1 MGRARSRADGIE
13 SCCASPILRAVSNL
27 SKAPAFASATR
38 WNPALADVRSRS
50 KTQTAI
56 KSSCLSR
63 GDRRL
68 YLLLQFEE
76 SMGDFSAQFQ
86 LLSTRRINAGSIVFG
101 FGSVLYS
108 GKC

>member
-1 MGRARSRADGIE
+1 MDGIE
-13 SCCASPILRAVSNL
+13 SCCESQILRAVSNH
-27 SKAPAFASATR
+27 SRARAFAFATS
-38 WNPALADVRSRS
+38 WNPVLADVRFRS
-50 KTQTAI
+50 KIQTAI
-56 KSSCLSR
+56 QSSCLSR
-63 GDRRL
+63 GDRRR

-86 LLSTRRINAGSIVFG
+86 LLSTRRINAGSITFG